1 MARFMTTRRS
11 EWLPG
16 VALLGAAVGIAA
28 LLGISLGLRSWAF
41 YIGLVA
47 LALLALGWLERWR
60 VRRATAPP
68 PRHKTRL
75 KVLPGGKYDLEKDD
89 TTDDQKYVM

>member
-28 LLGISLGLRSWAF
+28 LLGVSLGVRSWAL
-41 YIGLVA
+41 YIGLIA
-47 LALLALGWLERWR
+47 LALLGLGWVERWR
-60 VRRATAPP
+60 VRRATAL
-68 PRHKTRL
+68 PRRPKTRL

-89 TTDDQKYVM
+89 STDDQKYVM